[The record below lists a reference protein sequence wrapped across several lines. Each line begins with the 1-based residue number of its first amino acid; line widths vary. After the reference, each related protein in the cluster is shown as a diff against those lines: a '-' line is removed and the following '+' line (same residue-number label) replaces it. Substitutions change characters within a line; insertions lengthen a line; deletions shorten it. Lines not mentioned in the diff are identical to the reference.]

1 MLEVNSIS
9 KRYKHRKVLDKVS
22 IHINRGEIAGI
33 LGPNGAG
40 KTTLFKIIIGLV
52 KPDEGDILLDSVL
65 INGFSLYQLIRMGV
79 GYLPQEPSLFTGLSV
94 YENLKLASSI
104 NNSNMDPEARVDE
117 IIKALNLSGIR
128 DSIAENLSG
137 GEKRRVE
144 VARSLLLNPSYM
156 LFDEPFSQIDP
167 KTVYELMGIIKKM
180 RERNIGILIT
190 DHSAREV
197 FNVCDRIYILSDG
210 KVIIEGTPEE
220 LKHNPSVKE
229 IYLGQLFEI

>member
-104 NNSNMDPEARVDE
+104 NNSNMDHEARVDE

>member
-1 MLEVNSIS
+1 MLEVRGVS
-9 KRYKHRKVLDKVS
+9 KSYRKRKVLDKVNIS
-22 IHINRGEIAGI
+22 LNRGEITGI

-52 KPDEGDILLDSVL
+52 SPDEGEILLDGVR
-65 INGFSLYQLIRMGV
+65 INGFNLYQLIRMGI

-94 YENLKLASSI
+94 YENLKLAASGNKDSEEKI
-104 NNSNMDPEARVDE
+104 DE
-117 IIKALNLSGIR
+117 IIQAMNINEIKDCTS
-128 DSIAENLSG
+128 ENLSG
-137 GEKRRVE
+137 GEKRRLE

-180 RERNIGILIT
+180 REKNIGILIT

-197 FNVCDRIYILSDG
+197 FKVCDRIYILSDG
-210 KVIIEGTPEE
+210 KVIVEGTPEE
-220 LKHNPSVKE
+220 LKQNQTVKE